1 MALEREGIAKRI
13 DNKKATKNHD
23 PKSYV
28 GDYCSIFLNAYATG
42 KAGGISS
49 YPGRRQETSKLMGD
63 YASNAVSKFKPSVVG
78 KLTGKSSG
86 CSTLPVIL
94 IALADATVS
103 RMICD
108 PARINPLVSSFTV
121 FFAVKIFRCR
131 KNFITLKNSGRK
143 KSIGKILPEKDDP
156 RFVAA
161 KKFRVAAD
169 KVLSRTQTTHS
180 VPVDYRNNGFLV
192 SANARY
198 TTRHGTTLTKVV
210 TPLSKRRRA
219 SKRRIDKNYRK
230 IIRLT
235 RSISPNIPD
244 RTRPSRVYVTK
255 VLDLPVTPVSITHG
269 CLPND
274 LRLCADYQ
282 PNFPLKIIKKEEDE
296 LIQSNDQNSTIKMHE
311 KTYLAVPPKVKIS
324 WLNKENNSKIID
336 QLTSYTDH
344 ESKINTTESTQN
356 HKPKIN
362 TTKSTNNIA
371 DKRRNKVNYQ
381 PISYMNHDKL
391 SYQHISDMKINT
403 IKPIDHQPEIS
414 TTEPI
419 ENRRKYKVNYSKITD
434 SLKYEMNFSDNI
446 EHSKYIP
453 VEHAFGSFHDTYQIN
468 Q

>member
-1 MALEREGIAKRI
+1 MVNTVASSSS
-13 DNKKATKNHD
+13 NKKFYWKDLLHLLIE
-23 PKSYV
+23 SY
-28 GDYCSIFLNAYATG
+28 IFSGLVVMLLVAIVFIRFRETG
-42 KAGGISS
+42 SKTTLKI
-49 YPGRRQETSKLMGD
+49 TSK
-63 YASNAVSKFKPSVVG
+63 VSLKQPRVIEIVKWHQPICVIPGKDVLPCLPSQEKVQIG
-78 KLTGKSSG
+78 YQHSRAEKSDEGESG
-86 CSTLPVIL
+86 QE
-94 IALADATVS
+94 LADF
-103 RMICD
+103 D
-108 PARINPLVSSFTV
+108 RIPEY
-121 FFAVKIFRCR
+121 I
-131 KNFITLKNSGRK
+131 LKTPEMDIKWQFVTRNEPNS
-143 KSIGKILPEKDDP
+143 L
-156 RFVAA
+156 
-161 KKFRVAAD
+161 
-169 KVLSRTQTTHS
+169 
-180 VPVDYRNNGFLV
+180 
-192 SANARY
+192 
-198 TTRHGTTLTKVV
+198 
-210 TPLSKRRRA
+210 
-219 SKRRIDKNYRK
+219 
-230 IIRLT
+230 IRLT